1 MQMLIA
7 PSDEADRNLV
17 GCPALFHNL
26 TNFAVVLS
34 LVLTEHSGCF
44 RVSRRI
50 WVLGHTAGTAKGST
64 AYGNKYG
71 ILIRSVRHHPWPKAT
86 F

>member
-50 WVLGHTAGTAKGST
+50 WVWVTQQGLQREAQHTKISMA
-64 AYGNKYG
+64 
-71 ILIRSVRHHPWPKAT
+71 

>member
-7 PSDEADRNLV
+7 PSGGADRNLV

-26 TNFAVVLS
+26 TNFAVVLT
-34 LVLTEHSGCF
+34 LVLAEHSGCF

-50 WVLGHTAGTAKGST
+50 WVWVTQQGLQREAQHMEISMA
-64 AYGNKYG
+64 
-71 ILIRSVRHHPWPKAT
+71 